1 MALTKAQTES
11 LRALALALEQAR
23 RGEKRALVEESAE
36 RLGLSV
42 ASVYRELAAIR
53 SGGAV
58 GETAGTI
65 GTGGQRKKRADAGT
79 RCVDRDLALQ
89 LAGLVHTARRQ
100 NGKKTMT
107 MKRAAR
113 ILEDNGYGAVNPEN
127 GEVTMPSVSTL
138 SRVMREHGCHP
149 EQLKRGAPTGTVR
162 TRHPNHS
169 WQMDPSV
176 CVLYYLPGGK
186 MAVMDERQYN
196 ERKPGKLVDIGNQ
209 RILRYIITDH
219 CTHSLYLHYAVGRGE
234 TAAGAL
240 TALIEAM
247 SDRGPLDPMHGI
259 PLHLYA
265 DPASAHRASLM
276 TEFCQRLGIKLQH
289 HTAGKA
295 NATGSVEVAQRIVEN
310 EFEGRLRFAS
320 VTDLAGLQAM
330 ADSWRIH
337 FNAYARHTRLR
348 MPRNAAWIKIRPEQL
363 RTASKD
369 ALIAISRWKLE
380 ERTVSDRLTI
390 SVDTRL
396 PGLPPQEY
404 DLRNLAYAGLRA
416 RDKVRVELN
425 PFTAPD
431 IIVIKTMPDGEERRW
446 EVSPI
451 VKDEWGFD
459 ASAPVMGESY
469 KALPKTDT
477 DRALEDIKAF
487 VDTHNAARKA
497 ASGLSRPEGDG
508 CKPGF
513 TPGAAT
519 SPIASAPQDA
529 GPSGIRKVLNVM
541 ADLKTPPLYFRPKG
555 RSVLDAAPVAAPM
568 PLTHAQA
575 AVRLRALAP
584 AAFNRDALACMDYV
598 RGRFPEYVGEDKL
611 AEVAGELTRR
621 FAPVQTAR
629 VLAFDGARQTAQGG
643 AS

>member
-11 LRALALALEQAR
+11 LRALGQELEQAR
-23 RGEKRALVEESAE
+23 RGEKRPLVAACAE

-42 ASVYRELAAIR
+42 ASVYRELAAM
-53 SGGAV
+53 
-58 GETAGTI
+58 GETAGAR
-65 GTGGQRKKRADAGT
+65 GQRKKRSDAGK
-79 RCVDRDLALQ
+79 RCVDRDLAIQ
-89 LAGLVHTARRQ
+89 VAGLVYTARRA

-107 MKRAAR
+107 MERAAG
-113 ILEDNGYGAVNPEN
+113 ILEANGYGTVNPET
-127 GEVTMPSVSTL
+127 GEVTMPSISTL
-138 SRVMREHGCHP
+138 SRAMREHGCHP

-169 WQMDPSV
+169 WQMDPSI

-186 MAVMDERQYN
+186 MAMMDERQYN

-219 CTHSLYLHYAVGRGE
+219 CTHSLHLHYAVGRGE
-234 TAAGAL
+234 TAAGSL

-247 SDRGPLDPMHGI
+247 SDRGPRDPMHGL
-259 PLHLYA
+259 PFHLYA

-276 TEFCQRLGIKLQH
+276 TEFCQRLGIHLQTH
-289 HTAGKA
+289 EAGRA

-320 VTDLAGLQAM
+320 VTDLAELQAM
-330 ADSWRIH
+330 ADSWRVH
-337 FNAYARHTRLR
+337 FNAYARHSRLKTSR
-348 MPRNAAWIKIRPEQL
+348 TAAWVKIRPEQL

-404 DLRNLAYAGLRA
+404 DLRNLAYAGVRPK
-416 RDKVRVELN
+416 DKVRVELN

-431 IIVIKTMPDGEERRW
+431 IIVLKTMPDGEERRW

-469 KALPKTDT
+469 KSLPETDT
-477 DRALEDIKAF
+477 DRALKDIKA
-487 VDTHNAARKA
+487 
-497 ASGLSRPEGDG
+497 
-508 CKPGF
+508 
-513 TPGAAT
+513 
-519 SPIASAPQDA
+519 ASASTAEVKHAYPE
-529 GPSGIRKVLNVM
+529 LNVM
-541 ADLKTPPLYFRPKG
+541 ADLKTPSMMFRPKG
-555 RSVLDAAPVAAPM
+555 KNVLDAAPVATPM

-584 AAFNRDALACMDYV
+584 EAFSRDALGCMDYV
-598 RGRFPEYVGEDKL
+598 RARFPEYVSEDKL
-611 AEVAGELTRR
+611 AEVAGDLARR
-621 FAPVQTAR
+621 FAAASLVRPAKVITFTESADR
-629 VLAFDGARQTAQGG
+629 RAAQGA